1 MGSVSNSLVSC
12 GGVTMQKTHT
22 EKLVFVLF
30 PSNETTTGCWV
41 LPKREMN
48 FPYGHF
54 PYKKKFLVI
63 GVGRVA

>member
-1 MGSVSNSLVSC
+1 
-12 GGVTMQKTHT
+12 MQKTHT